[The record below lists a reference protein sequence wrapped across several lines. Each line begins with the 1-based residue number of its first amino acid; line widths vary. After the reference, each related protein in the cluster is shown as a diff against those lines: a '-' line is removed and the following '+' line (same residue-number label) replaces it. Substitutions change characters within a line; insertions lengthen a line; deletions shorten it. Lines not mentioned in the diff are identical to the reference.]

1 MAEMHESLFDSGQLI
16 NAMGGAEYLEQSL
29 NKTSKAFNRYLD
41 VRQRRMARK
50 EFHNNN
56 APYMPSKIA
65 EDLRD
70 SWNVNGPL
78 QVLQETKFEMMKTG
92 PIGYTQ
98 PFAESG
104 RQFESYYDYLQR
116 QNQTYSLT
124 YNNTQMA
131 QQIHQYNATSSSN
144 HIQQQMRKMNPKPTQ
159 NRNLPL
165 HPWQNYYPF

>member
-56 APYMPSKIA
+56 APYMPSALA

-78 QVLQETKFEMMKTG
+78 QTLQQTKFEIMKNTSHA
-92 PIGYTQ
+92 TQ
-98 PFAESG
+98 PFQASG
-104 RQFESYYDYLQR
+104 QQFESYYNYLQR
-116 QNQTYSLT
+116 QNQTYQLT

-144 HIQQQMRKMNPKPTQ
+144 HIQQQMRKMSPKPTQ
-159 NRNLPL
+159 YRGQPL
-165 HPWQNYYPF
+165 HPWQWYNPF